1 MPPPTLTS
9 LDKLRRMLNRGERVT
24 LDRAAE
30 TLGVSRRQVRRLLRQ
45 LGDQGLHIRES
56 FEDGFKHFWLDP
68 QDRQV
73 DTTLTLSE
81 DELEALTVATLAA
94 QSVLGP
100 TPFDG
105 GLSNAVD
112 ALLQHAGDLYSFE
125 PEWQD
130 EIWHFDGGPTSQVDP
145 KAFLTI
151 VRAANEN
158 ETLQVR
164 YFTASSQQTSERKID
179 PLCVARQGTSW
190 LLAAYCHQNHEVRD
204 FSVAG
209 MRAVDPT
216 GTYFTRP
223 NGFDPD
229 AHFAGRFHALKGSE
243 QKQVVLDVE
252 PDKAPYFDRK
262 EYHPSQTIREH
273 RNDGSLRVAFE
284 VASLDDIAAFIRSW
298 GPGVRVITPTG
309 LADRIAEEAREMAE
323 AYGG

>member
-1 MPPPTLTS
+1 MLPTSLTS
-9 LDKLRRMLNRGERVT
+9 LDKLHRMLNQGERVT

-30 TLGVSRRQVRRLLRQ
+30 TLDVSRRQVRRLLKQ

-56 FEDGFKHFWLDP
+56 FEDGVKHFRLDP

-73 DTTLTLSE
+73 DTTITLSE